1 MFINFEENKKQ
12 KQNKS
17 KTEQNEPKN
26 DRLNEKKAQEIID
39 RLDKDEFVFT
49 MNDLEGEEYVTLPN
63 GTKILTDILN
73 DKLNKQEKN
82 KIKNNSK
89 PINDQLLQFDDY
101 INTYDNDQK
110 DDNNLLF
117 KIDDTESEVFE
128 ETEKYY
134 GSDEEGLTIKVTNDK
149 NEDISYTSATSKPI
163 TIQSSHRQQVPIGSL
178 SVSDD
183 GHLIAS
189 SPNIPVT
196 PPPSLA
202 KSQNMFNIFKSKN
215 DIINSDKA
223 SFPIPDGE
231 FNEKNIQELLEKL
244 VIHKDQ
250 QK

>member
-1 MFINFEENKKQ
+1 MN
-12 KQNKS
+12 S
-17 KTEQNEPKN
+17 

-63 GTKILTDILN
+63 GTKILTDVLN
-73 DKLNKQEKN
+73 DKINVQEKN
-82 KIKNNSK
+82 KIEDNSK

-101 INTYDNDQK
+101 INTYDNDHK

-117 KIDDTESEVFE
+117 KIDDTESEEVFE

-149 NEDISYTSATSKPI
+149 NEDVSYTSTTSKPI
-163 TIQSSHRQQVPIGSL
+163 TIQSSNRQQMSVGSL

-202 KSQNMFNIFKSKN
+202 KSQNMFNVFKNKN
-215 DIINSDKA
+215 DIINSDKT
-223 SFPIPDGE
+223 SQPIPDGE
-231 FNEKNIQELLEKL
+231 FNEKDIQELLAKL

-250 QK
+250 QE